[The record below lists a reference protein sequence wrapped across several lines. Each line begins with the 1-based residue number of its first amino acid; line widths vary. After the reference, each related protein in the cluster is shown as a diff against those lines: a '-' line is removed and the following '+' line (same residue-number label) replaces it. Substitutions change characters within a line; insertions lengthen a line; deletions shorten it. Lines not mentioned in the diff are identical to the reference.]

1 MQEEG
6 RSALTQGDIKRPLSP
21 PLPPIKPLPCHKMA
35 SFTGLGND
43 RGGGDPLVWMVALHL
58 STLINLWRMCGSY
71 PHIYIIITEK
81 MGQSFFVVF
90 CRNIWKQM

>member
-43 RGGGDPLVWMVALHL
+43 RGGETLLCGWLPYTSPPSSIFGGCVVLTHTYIL
-58 STLINLWRMCGSY
+58 S
-71 PHIYIIITEK
+71 
-81 MGQSFFVVF
+81 
-90 CRNIWKQM
+90 